1 MSKFSRWTPTL
12 GVCFKWDSQKVLKIA
27 HFGVFRHI
35 GGTWGVQK
43 HMYLK
48 IYWVKVISSKNGDFW
63 TPQCWEI
70 NFFRQN
76 ICMFDWLYTET
87 YLLIL
92 GPIKWNSGL
101 EIPFHLILFILNYV
115 GACFGHSSP
124 SAWKWWISRGCQ
136 GQVCFCLRSL
146 LSLALHPNS
155 YIPQCPS
162 LCLFSD
168 AFKLSSVSLKTTL
181 D

>member
-76 ICMFDWLYTET
+76 IGMFDWLYTET
-87 YLLIL
+87 YVHCGIIHIASFPSQEMRSTTVQPGGNWLSQCQ
-92 GPIKWNSGL
+92 K
-101 EIPFHLILFILNYV
+101 IPSFLHQHI
-115 GACFGHSSP
+115 
-124 SAWKWWISRGCQ
+124 
-136 GQVCFCLRSL
+136 CLAS
-146 LSLALHPNS
+146 
-155 YIPQCPS
+155 
-162 LCLFSD
+162 CLFSTWD
-168 AFKLSSVSLKTTL
+168 RVTKHYNHNRKKKTFV
-181 D
+181 